1 MNLPRFGVR
10 NPVPINLL
18 MAGLILAGI
27 YSAFTLRR
35 QFFPDM
41 QFDTV
46 VVSMAYPGASPSDVE
61 STIAQRLENAIMEE
75 RKYLE
80 NAIKE
85 KDEYLQAALRDKDE
99 YLGDALK
106 AKDDVIRDMENS
118 FSFRIMRKLDKLLGR
133 KYKNK

>member
-41 QFDTV
+41 HFDKV
-46 VVSMAYPGASPSDVE
+46 IVSMSFPGASPEDVE
-61 STIAQRLENAIMEE
+61 SAIATRLV
-75 RKYLE
+75 R
-80 NAIKE
+80 
-85 KDEYLQAALRDKDE
+85 QSLR
-99 YLGDALK
+99 
-106 AKDDVIRDMENS
+106 VMHP
-118 FSFRIMRKLDKLLGR
+118 
-133 KYKNK
+133 